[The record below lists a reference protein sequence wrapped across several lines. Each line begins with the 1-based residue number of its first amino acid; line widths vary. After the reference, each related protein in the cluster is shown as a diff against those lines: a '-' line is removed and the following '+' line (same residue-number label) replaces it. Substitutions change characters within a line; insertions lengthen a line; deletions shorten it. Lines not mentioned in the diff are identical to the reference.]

1 MRASRSEDMPAVSGF
16 DNVTVAAE
24 SGTVRARATASGR
37 SCISDSLR
45 SGAYHLQGRSQT
57 ITAEHA
63 EFAEV
68 FLGHETTKT
77 RNHHHGASADGPASR
92 GEGPSEARRSESL
105 DNRPERPGDGPP
117 LTSGWTDDQSS
128 FCLPA

>member
-68 FLGHETTKT
+68 FLGHENTKPSSRSVGRRTGVSRRRTVGGTPLGIAGQPTGAT
-77 RNHHHGASADGPASR
+77 RRRPPADVR
-92 GEGPSEARRSESL
+92 
-105 DNRPERPGDGPP
+105 
-117 LTSGWTDDQSS
+117 
-128 FCLPA
+128 